1 VYALGLA
8 VPFLLTALVLERF
21 LEWFQKFRPYLGWV
35 DRVTG
40 AVLLLLGILL
50 VTDRF
55 TLLASFL
62 QGLTPEFLKSR
73 L

>member
-1 VYALGLA
+1 V
-8 VPFLLTALVLERF
+8 
-21 LEWFQKFRPYLGWV
+21 WV
-35 DRVTG
+35 DRVAG
-40 AVLLLLGILL
+40 ALLVLLGILL

-55 TLLASFL
+55 TLLASWL